1 MSKLCSFF
9 HAFGTLPIRWRIVS
23 FFFGM
28 FYEFLSLVLVGFAF
42 CFYRYDVSLSSDLY
56 RQRGGKKKKLID
68 RVFSYPL
75 IHIVMLGM
83 FAFFMFSLRFLR
95 VYVLCVSFCL
105 SCYWMF

>member
-42 CFYRYDVSLSSDLY
+42 CF
-56 RQRGGKKKKLID
+56 
-68 RVFSYPL
+68 
-75 IHIVMLGM
+75 IVMM
-83 FAFFMFSLRFLR
+83 FPFHLISIDSEGERKKTD
-95 VYVLCVSFCL
+95 
-105 SCYWMF
+105 